1 MRDALAPAKLPPTL
15 KTLILHTLEEKVSEV
30 ELIET
35 VTCINALRNNEFEAG
50 IARKECLTQV
60 RTSRPRTSRSP
71 STSESTSATISSK
84 KSCAIFSNLPF
95 NSWSRQRIWPPKW
108 VRALTAQNPTNR
120 AAAAANRKIS
130 NPRESRD

>member
-1 MRDALAPAKLPPTL
+1 MRDSLAPTKLPNTL

-50 IARKECLTQV
+50 IARNHCFIQV
-60 RTSRPRTSRSP
+60 RTSLPRTSPSP

-84 KSCAIFSNLPF
+84 KYCATFTNLPT
-95 NSWSRQRIWPPKW
+95 NSW
-108 VRALTAQNPTNR
+108 NR
-120 AAAAANRKIS
+120 WGR
-130 NPRESRD
+130 